1 MKNNNT
7 ESKLFNELN
16 NFIKSNGALTIVLKY
31 GVFGVLWIILS
42 DSFLYFLV
50 SDSAQYRSIQTYK
63 GWIYVALTMII
74 IYILISRREKRIKHA
89 INECNKAIS
98 ECNLATRELEHIA
111 YYDTLTGLPNR
122 TMFFRNVTNVV
133 NSSESKFAIAFID
146 IDNFKFINDTLGHH
160 VGDEFLKYMG
170 DKISNEFVHSDMVA
184 RVGGDE
190 FALMIKSY
198 ASKEELLTKLEDL
211 IRVLGETWN
220 YGARDFFIT
229 VSMGVAF
236 YPENGQ
242 DFDTLLKHS
251 DIAMYNAKTDG
262 KNKISFYEK
271 NIHEKSNNFILMSN
285 KIQKGLTN
293 KEFLLYYQPQ
303 IELKTGKITGMEA
316 LARWNHLGK
325 EFIPPAEFICV
336 AETTGQIYELESR
349 IIRNVMVQKKEWEER
364 GLKDLELSFN
374 LSSKSLIRDTNFR
387 QIENI
392 LSEYNVDYRNIV
404 IEITETAVIS
414 NIDLAVER
422 LNALRKKGFKIAL
435 DDFGTG
441 FSSLTYLMMLPI
453 DIIKL
458 DKSYVRMKDMEDK
471 DIHIIKFVISLAHEF
486 GFKVVAEGI
495 ETKEQL
501 ESLINMGCE
510 YGQGYLLGRPM
521 DAGSVD
527 VLLEEAS
534 AGTVQ

>member
-1 MKNNNT
+1 MKNNGN
-7 ESKLFNELN
+7 EDLGLFNELN

-42 DSFLYFLV
+42 DSFLYVLAG
-50 SDSAQYRSIQTYK
+50 DSEQYRNIQTFK

-74 IYILISRREKRIKHA
+74 IYILINNREKRIKYAITECNKA
-89 INECNKAIS
+89 INECNF
-98 ECNLATRELEHIA
+98 ATKELEHIA
-111 YYDTLTGLPNR
+111 YYDKLTGLPNR
-122 TMFFRNVTNVV
+122 TMFYKTVTNMANDPETEFAVV
-133 NSSESKFAIAFID
+133 FID
-146 IDNFKFINDTLGHH
+146 IDNFKFINDTLGHY

-170 DKISNEFVHSDMVA
+170 DKISEELVHPDMVA

-190 FALMIKSY
+190 FALLVINY
-198 ASKEELLTKLEDL
+198 ESKEKLLKKLDNL
-211 IRVLGETWN
+211 IRILGETWN
-220 YGARDFFIT
+220 YEGRDFFVS

-236 YPENGQ
+236 YPEDGQ
-242 DFDTLLKHS
+242 NFDTLLKHS
-251 DIAMYNAKTDG
+251 DVAMYNAKTEG

-293 KEFLLYYQPQ
+293 KEFILFYQPQ
-303 IELKTGKITGMEA
+303 IELRTGKITGMEA
-316 LARWNHLGK
+316 LVRWNHLGEGFVPPN
-325 EFIPPAEFICV
+325 EFIRV
-336 AETTGQIYELESR
+336 AEATGQIYELENR
-349 IIRNVMVQKKEWEER
+349 IIRNVLAQKKEWEER
-364 GLKDLELSFN
+364 GFSDLELSFN
-374 LSSKSLIRDTNFR
+374 LSSKSLIRDSKFE
-387 QIENI
+387 QIEEL
-392 LSEYNVDYRNIV
+392 LSEYDLDYTNIV

-422 LNALRKKGFKIAL
+422 LNILREKGFKIAL

-458 DKSYVRMKDMEDK
+458 DKSYVCMKNMEDK
-471 DIHIIKFVISLAHEF
+471 DIHIIKFVVSLAHEF

-501 ESLINMGCE
+501 ENLISIGCE
-510 YGQGYLLGRPM
+510 YGQGFFLGIPM
-521 DAGSVD
+521 DIDSINA
-527 VLLEEAS
+527 LLQVTA
-534 AGTVQ
+534 ANL